1 MPRTAGTYAA
11 PSSSWNP
18 AVEGTV
24 VDETDF
30 NALLDDIETALTE
43 SAYTAG
49 LGSTDNIL
57 VRTDGTDTK
66 KVQGSAV
73 TCSDAGSLSGILN
86 LAMTGALSFTSGTLT
101 LANGANTDVALPSSS
116 VVVVSGPTGAFSL
129 NGIVAPTNARLL
141 IVYNATSQNM
151 TITNDA
157 TSAAANRIYTLT
169 GADVALT
176 GTSLAAFVYSVD
188 SSRWILMFTQG

>member
-30 NALLDDIETALTE
+30 NALLDDLEAAHTE
-43 SAYTAG
+43 SVYTAG
-49 LGSTDNIL
+49 LGSTDNVL
-57 VRTDGTDTK
+57 LRTDGTDTK
-66 KVQGSAV
+66 KAQGSGI
-73 TCSDAGSLSGILN
+73 TCSDTNDLSGIVKLTMSGG
-86 LAMTGALSFTSGTLT
+86 LTLSEGSLT
-101 LANGANTDVALPSSS
+101 LANGANTDVALPSGTF
-116 VVVVSGPTGAFSL
+116 VAITGPTGAFSV
-129 NGIVAPTNARLL
+129 NGFASPVSGRVLVL
-141 IVYNATSQNM
+141 YNATSQNM

-157 TSAAANRIYTLT
+157 TSTAANRIYTLT

-176 GTSLAAFVYSVD
+176 GTSLAAFVYSAVA
-188 SSRWILMFTQG
+188 SRWILLFTQG